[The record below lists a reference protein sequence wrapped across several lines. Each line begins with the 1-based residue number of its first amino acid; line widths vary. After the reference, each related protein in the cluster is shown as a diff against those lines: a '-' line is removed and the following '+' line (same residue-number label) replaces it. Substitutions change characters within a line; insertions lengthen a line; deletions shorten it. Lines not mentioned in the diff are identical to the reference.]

1 MGMKLKL
8 VSAKKN
14 EAVLNRI
21 TMKEVRKVLD
31 KLQKDG
37 QLDKALHEI
46 TALSTF
52 AGNHIANT
60 DSDVTDNKLNAPERK
75 IVTRA
80 VLAHLAAQF
89 GYQPEDLR

>member
-8 VSAKKN
+8 VFAKKN

-21 TMKEVRKVLD
+21 TMKEVHPVLD

-37 QLDKALHEI
+37 QFNKALHEV
-46 TALSTF
+46 TALCTF
-52 AGNHIANT
+52 AGNYIANT
-60 DSDVTDNKLNAPERK
+60 DPDITDNKLNAPERK

-80 VLAHLAAQF
+80 VLAHLAAQL

>member
-1 MGMKLKL
+1 MSAKLKL
-8 VSAKKN
+8 IDAKN
-14 EAVLNRI
+14 ESALNRI

-37 QLDKALHEI
+37 QLDKALHEV
-46 TALSTF
+46 TALCTY

-60 DSDVTDNKLNAPERK
+60 DPDVKDNKLNAPERK
-75 IVTRA
+75 IVSRA
-80 VLAHLAAQF
+80 VLAHIAAQF

>member
-1 MGMKLKL
+1 MRKLNL
-8 VSAKKN
+8 VEKN

-37 QLDKALHEI
+37 QLDKVLHEV
-46 TALSTF
+46 TALSTY

-60 DSDVTDNKLNAPERK
+60 DPDVKDNKLNSPERK
-75 IVTRA
+75 IIMRA
-80 VLAHLAAQF
+80 VLAHIAAQF

>member
-1 MGMKLKL
+1 MARLKFID
-8 VSAKKN
+8 AKN

-37 QLDKALHEI
+37 QIDKALHEVA
-46 TALSTF
+46 ALCTY

-60 DSDVTDNKLNAPERK
+60 DPDVKDNKLNAPERK
-75 IVTRA
+75 IVARA
-80 VLAHLAAQF
+80 VLAHIAAQF